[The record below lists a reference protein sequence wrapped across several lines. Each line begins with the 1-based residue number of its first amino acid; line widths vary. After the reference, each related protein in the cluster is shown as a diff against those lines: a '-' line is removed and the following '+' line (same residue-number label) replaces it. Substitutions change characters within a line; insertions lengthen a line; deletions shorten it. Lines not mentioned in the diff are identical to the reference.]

1 MQLLKY
7 SLFQNFF
14 VFIFTLLFNVSTYAL
29 SPELLQQL
37 QQENIVDTT
46 SGLAPQ
52 EIQLLKSQNEKLENE
67 RHVSVKILI
76 LNDASKQIDDPKQ
89 LDEISD
95 QIKSS
100 EPNIEDHIFI
110 LIGKKDHINRVI
122 LNHDNKNIVNETH
135 EYGNYIS
142 HNNKLT
148 PIEYIILEP
157 LLKENKLYPALQ
169 ASQTYIEEISLKQQ
183 PSYETFYY
191 GKKRYEDSLQAYYIF
206 YISGTFVFLFFSIAL
221 CRFLYQSFQNHA
233 DLVNKAQKMHNLNL
247 SSTSMNKSKIYIFSA
262 VYLTFHILLSITLSA
277 YYLDLNFLFL
287 LISNIAI
294 LLFYLSIL
302 WFSSPKTLDE
312 IFSFKKVLGTTGVIF
327 LITII
332 FTLLPASSLGL
343 YFVFISFMII
353 VSYFYNKLISSI
365 LKYLFKVD
373 NFDFHSMY

>member
-1 MQLLKY
+1 MLLKDY
-7 SLFQNFF
+7 KKLFIILMLITFS
-14 VFIFTLLFNVSTYAL
+14 IITHAEIH
-29 SPELLQQL
+29 PELLQQL

-46 SGLAPQ
+46 SSLAPQ

-67 RHVSVKILI
+67 HHVSVKILI
-76 LNDASKQIDDPKQ
+76 LDDASKQFDDPKQ
-89 LDEISD
+89 LDEISNK
-95 QIKSS
+95 IKHLD
-100 EPNIEDHIFI
+100 PNVEDHIFI

-169 ASQTYIEEISLKQQ
+169 ASQTYIKEIALKQE
-183 PSYETFYY
+183 PSYEKFYY
-191 GKKRYEDSLQAYYIF
+191 GQKQYEDSLPAYYIF

-233 DLVNKAQKMHNLNL
+233 DLVNKIQKIHNNLNL
-247 SSTSMNKSKIYIFSA
+247 SSTSMNKSKIYIFSSI
-262 VYLTFHILLSITLSA
+262 YLTFHILLSITLSA

-287 LISNIAI
+287 LIINIAI

-302 WFSSPKTLDE
+302 WFSSAKTLDE
-312 IFSFKKVLGTTGVIF
+312 IFSFKKVLGTSGVIF

-332 FTLLPASSLGL
+332 FTILPTSSLGL

-353 VSYFYNKLISSI
+353 VSYFYNKFLSSI

-373 NFDFHSMY
+373 NFDFHSIY